1 MKKVLWL
8 IVCLMTMVLSSCG
21 STYVVTANYDV
32 CYPDGVKNYDKMV
45 NVYSHSEPS
54 VICYS
59 LSGTNYISAIAN
71 DGFNMDGSKHVKG
84 GVVMISTT
92 APMRLNSFYVENT
105 KKKNT
110 AHKVKNKDD
119 IYITMNDILSH

>member
-1 MKKVLWL
+1 
-8 IVCLMTMVLSSCG
+8 MTMVLSSCS
-21 STYVVTANYDV
+21 STYIVTANYDV
-32 CYPDGVKNYDKMV
+32 CYPDGVKNYNEKILFSSW
-45 NVYSHSEPS
+45 NEPT
-54 VICYS
+54 VKCYS
-59 LSGTNYISAIAN
+59 IFGTNYIS
-71 DGFNMDGSKHVKG
+71 
-84 GVVMISTT
+84 VVGNNATLPNGKSMKSETLFKSST